1 MDPRRKAF
9 GRRRRKRRVRKR
21 VFGLP
26 ERPRLTVFRS
36 RTNIYG
42 QIIDDAS
49 GRTLLA
55 ASTLSKEVRGRLRSG
70 GNAAAAKVAG
80 SLLGE
85 RAAAAGV
92 EKVVFDRNGYRYHG
106 RVKAFADAV
115 REAGLKF

>member
-9 GRRRRKRRVRKR
+9 GRGRRKRRVRKH

-36 RTNIYG
+36 LVNIYG
-42 QIIDDAS
+42 QIIDDVS

-55 ASTLSKEVRGRLRSG
+55 ASTLSKEVRGQLKSG
-70 GNAAAAKVAG
+70 GNAEAAKVAG
-80 SLLGE
+80 RLLGE